1 MILLSLNILCSGFDG
16 PCLVLIDFKLK
27 FLVLDHL
34 SPDEISP
41 SGVVSITPNED
52 LKIPRWADCIQTM
65 NLLNMKIKVWIYA
78 APFKKKTKNLIGP
91 RVCSQHFI

>member
-1 MILLSLNILCSGFDG
+1 MDPVHSLNR
-16 PCLVLIDFKLK
+16 FKLK

-34 SPDEISP
+34 SSDDISP

-52 LKIPRWADCIQTM
+52 LKIPRWANCIQTM

-78 APFKKKTKNLIGP
+78 TEFKNKTKNQQKRIGNCRYSP
-91 RVCSQHFI
+91 NVKSALQAC